1 MSHVRRKTNPRR
13 GAVVR
18 RKKKKKPWL
27 GYFLLALFSISIIA
41 SIVFVIIA
49 TP

>member
-18 RKKKKKPWL
+18 KKKKKPL
-27 GYFLLALFSISIIA
+27 LAYFLLALFSISIIA